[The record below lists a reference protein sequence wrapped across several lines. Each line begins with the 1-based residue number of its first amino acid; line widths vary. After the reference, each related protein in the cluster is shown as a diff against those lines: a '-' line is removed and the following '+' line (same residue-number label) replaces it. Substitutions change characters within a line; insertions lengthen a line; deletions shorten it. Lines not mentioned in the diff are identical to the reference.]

1 MIEYISGKI
10 AELTPTTVV
19 IDCGGIG
26 YAINITLFDYE
37 RLNKMDEAKLFIQ
50 EAIRED
56 AHILY
61 GFLDKESREIYVLL
75 TGVSGVGPNTARL
88 IMSAIRT
95 DSLRNAIRSGADSEL
110 KRVKGIGAKT
120 AQRIIVDLKDKIKGD
135 QSTFIESA
143 PISLQAL
150 DDALS
155 ALVALGFNSQ
165 QSRKALDKLF
175 LSRPKLTTEE
185 AVKLALKMM

>member
-10 AELTPTTVV
+10 AELTPATVV
-19 IDCGGIG
+19 IDCSGIG

-50 EAIRED
+50 ESIRED

-95 DSLRNAIRSGADSEL
+95 DALRNAIRAGADSEL

-135 QSTFIESA
+135 PSTFIESA